1 MLGRLKEFLAGNGSD
16 GGDAGPLG
24 RDRSED
30 EMQAAVAALLVEAA
44 QMDGTFDEAERHTI
58 AHLLATRFGL
68 SEQEVAEAIDTAET
82 AENHGNLV
90 FSATR
95 AVRDGLDYDG
105 RVGLMEM
112 LWEVAY
118 ADREIHDWEA
128 NLARRVAGLI
138 HVDDKDSGLARRR
151 VRERLGI
158 TD

>member
-1 MLGRLKEFLAGNGSD
+1 MLARLKEILT
-16 GGDAGPLG
+16 GDAGGPGDSGPLG

-30 EMQAAVAALLVEAA
+30 EMQAAVAALLVESA
-44 QMDGTFDEAERHTI
+44 QMDGAFDETERHTI
-58 AHLLATRFGL
+58 AHLLAARFGL
-68 SEQEVAEAIDTAET
+68 SEDEVADVIDTAE
-82 AENHGNLV
+82 ASENHGNLV

-105 RVGLMEM
+105 RVELMEM

-118 ADREIHDWEA
+118 ADGEIHDWEA

-138 HVDDKDSGLARRR
+138 HVEDRDSGLARRR

-158 TD
+158 ED